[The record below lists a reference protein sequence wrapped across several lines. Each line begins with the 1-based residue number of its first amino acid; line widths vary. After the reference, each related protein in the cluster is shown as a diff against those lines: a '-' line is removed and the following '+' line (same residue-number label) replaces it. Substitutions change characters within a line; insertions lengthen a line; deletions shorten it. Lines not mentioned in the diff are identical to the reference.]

1 MEISDDEDDPVRD
14 DSVEVIEK
22 SDEQH
27 ENDNDTPEIEDLIS
41 NAEESNLPDFIL
53 KTMKDF
59 KKRKDEVFIID

>member
-14 DSVEVIEK
+14 DSVEVIEI